1 MKRNRNKRKLKSNIE
16 LVLPSLH
23 TGQQIVMDTH
33 ARFNVLACGRRFGKT
48 TLGVNLLAP
57 VALQGYPVAWFAPT
71 YKLLLEVWEEFE
83 RLLEPVIKKKDT
95 QQKRIK
101 LINGGVVECW
111 SLDSGTVARGRKYKR
126 VGIDEAAMAAN
137 LETQWQEE
145 IRPTLADYI
154 GDAWFFSTPKGRNFF
169 YKLFARGLDAL
180 QKAWRSFQLPTR
192 VNPYIVGS
200 EIDEAQ
206 LELPSDTF
214 EQEYLARFLEN
225 AGSVFRNILARLT
238 KIITVPADHIG
249 HTKVLGGDWGQKGDF
264 TALSVGCVECQRE
277 LELDRFNQIGWT
289 FQRQRVVELYKKWD
303 VTYGLMETNSIG
315 SPNLEELQKEG
326 LRLAGFE
333 TTAQTKPPLIQS
345 LALTLEKEPFLFV
358 DDPQGT
364 IELESYESKR
374 NLNTNRVSYSAPRGM
389 HDDTVIGRALM
400 REAIERYKVSRVE
413 QGGSLW

>member
-1 MKRNRNKRKLKSNIE
+1 MKKNRNKRPKNNIR

-23 TGQQIVMDTH
+23 TGQQTVMDTH

-48 TLGVNLLAP
+48 TLGTNLLMP
-57 VALQGYPVAWFAPT
+57 PMLEGFPVAWFAPT
-71 YKLLLEVWEEFE
+71 YKLLLEVWDEFE
-83 RLLEPVIKKKDT
+83 RLLAPVTRKKDS

-101 LINGGVVECW
+101 IYGGGSIEFW

-169 YKLFARGLDAL
+169 YKLFARGLDEL
-180 QKAWRSFQLPTR
+180 QKKWRSFQLPTR
-192 VNPYIVGS
+192 VNPYIAGS
-200 EIDEAQ
+200 EIDEAEE
-206 LELPSDTF
+206 ELPSDTF

-225 AGSVFRNILARLT
+225 AGSVFRNILARMT
-238 KIITVPADHIG
+238 KALTVPSEHVG
-249 HTKVLGGDWGQKGDF
+249 HTKVLGGDWGQKDDF
-264 TALSVGCVECQRE
+264 TALSVGCVECRRE
-277 LELDRFNQIGWT
+277 LELLRFNKIGWA
-289 FQRQRVVELYKKWD
+289 FQRARIAELYKKWD
-303 VTYGLMETNSIG
+303 VTFGLMETNSIG
-315 SPNLEELQKEG
+315 SPNLEALQAEG

-333 TTAQTKPPLIQS
+333 TTAQSKSPLIQS
-345 LALTLEKEPFLFV
+345 LALTLENEPFLFV

-364 IELESYESKR
+364 IELEAYESKR
-374 NLNTNRVSYSAPRGM
+374 NANTNRITYSAPRGM

-400 REAIERYKVSRVE
+400 REAIERFKVSRAE
-413 QGGSLW
+413 HGESLW